1 MTAAAGLPSAPV
13 GNASGGRA
21 PRGAMGL
28 PVSAIPSLRIFIAY
42 KCKEVQYSVFSNG
55 YPR

>member
-1 MTAAAGLPSAPV
+1 VTAAAGLPSAPV

-28 PVSAIPSLRIFIAY
+28 SAIPSLRIFIA
-42 KCKEVQYSVFSNG
+42 SMST
-55 YPR
+55 